1 MGSRILVFCDESAK
15 KGPHFSNFYGASI
28 VLSEHISEIEQA
40 ILSLSADL
48 GITCELKWNNISPS
62 TYERFIKVVDA
73 YFDFIESG
81 KIKFRCLFT
90 QNVWI
95 PQGLSQAQVGNAYF
109 LLYYQLIKNGLGL
122 SHYNLAYG
130 QRDLQIIFDQF
141 PKNQTQI
148 SEFKTF
154 LSRLN
159 SRNLNKNG
167 LHLAPENIGEAKSHA
182 HFILQCTDII
192 LGSIQFRLNDFHL
205 AMPVGK
211 RRRGKKTIAKHKVYK
226 HISMRIRK
234 IYPHFNIGI
243 TTGIQGNRTNRWLH
257 PYRHWL
263 FIPRLREYDKSKG
276 KKKKALHVL

>member
-1 MGSRILVFCDESAK
+1 MGSRVLVFCDESAK

-28 VLSEHISEIEQA
+28 VLSENLSEIEQR
-40 ILSLSADL
+40 IRDISVNM

-62 TYERFIKVVDA
+62 TFERFIKIVDA
-73 YFDFIESG
+73 YFDFVESG

-95 PQGLSQAQVGNAYF
+95 PQGLNQEQISNAYF
-109 LLYYQLIKNGLGL
+109 LLYYQFIKNGIGL
-122 SHYNLAYG
+122 SQYNSIHG
-130 QRDLQIIFDQF
+130 SRDLQLIFDQF

-159 SRNLNKNG
+159 SRTLFRNG
-167 LHLAPENIGEAKSHA
+167 LHLSTENIGEAKSHA

-192 LGSIQFRLNDFHL
+192 LGSIQFRLNDYHL
-205 AMPVGK
+205 AIPEGK
-211 RRRGKKTIAKHKVYK
+211 RRRGKKTIAKHKVYQ
-226 HISMRIRK
+226 HISKRIRK

-243 TTGIQGNRTNRWLH
+243 STGIQGNRANRWLH

-263 FIPRLREYDKSKG
+263 LVPRLREYDKSKG
-276 KKKKALHVL
+276 KKKKALHAL